1 MSLEDFKI
9 SNIPEDKSQIKEWLK
24 SNLDKFVTTL
34 RTSAFNIDE
43 YESFLKDVSSDIT
56 DSILDKKETKSSDK
70 LYCGSKKYF
79 LECIADPWIYK
90 SIGDFIENVSNH
102 GLINDDGS
110 CCGVAIDKKTLQ
122 LREISIDLHDFD
134 FSYSDPEN
142 KISWNKRV
150 EQLIEKYSTDEYQ
163 LLGIEWFNK

>member
-70 LYCGSKKYF
+70 LYCGSKKHF
-79 LECIADPWIYK
+79 LECIADPWIYMP
-90 SIGDFIENVSNH
+90 IGDFIESVSSH
-102 GLINDDGS
+102 ELMDDDGL
-110 CCGVAIDKKTLQ
+110 CYGVAIDKKTLQ
-122 LREISIDLHDFD
+122 LREISINLNDFD

-142 KISWNKRV
+142 KISCNKRV
-150 EQLIEKYSTDEYQ
+150 KQLIKKYSTNEYQ
-163 LLGIEWFNK
+163 FLGVEWFNK